1 MIAAYD
7 TWWDD
12 QFPVMIVRGGDAGD
26 PQESAK
32 AADLAI
38 KAKAAVAARKVA
50 AAPAANVAGK
60 HAAMFKRMDAN
71 GDGQVTETEYVA
83 LFKRNYAARDTN
95 GDGLL
100 SGEEF
105 PFPAFDHADTNQ
117 DRALSPAEYEALY
130 QRQFKERDAN
140 EDGVLSVDEM

>member
-32 AADLAI
+32 AAELAK

-50 AAPAANVAGK
+50 DAPAENVA
-60 HAAMFKRMDAN
+60 
-71 GDGQVTETEYVA
+71 
-83 LFKRNYAARDTN
+83 
-95 GDGLL
+95 
-100 SGEEF
+100 EE
-105 PFPAFDHADTNQ
+105 H
-117 DRALSPAEYEALY
+117 
-130 QRQFKERDAN
+130 DAN
-140 EDGVLSVDEM
+140 EDGGLSVDEM